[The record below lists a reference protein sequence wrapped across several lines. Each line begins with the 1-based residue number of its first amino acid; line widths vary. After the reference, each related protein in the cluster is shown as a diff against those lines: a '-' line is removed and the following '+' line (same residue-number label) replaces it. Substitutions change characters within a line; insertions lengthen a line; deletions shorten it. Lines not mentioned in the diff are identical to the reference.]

1 MPDPVGWCDG
11 RFVLIALLAVLG
23 VNLIVL
29 VAFAVL
35 VAGRRRW
42 LKRQPGEFT
51 GAVRVSSGAVDGLTA
66 KWRRGSGRWV
76 RDVFVWNKGPFM
88 YRTVLV
94 PVDRLAGER
103 QAQAGR

>member
-1 MPDPVGWCDG
+1 MLDPIGRRDG

-29 VAFAVL
+29 VAFAAL

-51 GAVRVSSGAVDGLTA
+51 GAVRVST
-66 KWRRGSGRWV
+66 GSGPATPRS
-76 RDVFVWNKGPFM
+76 R
-88 YRTVLV
+88 
-94 PVDRLAGER
+94 
-103 QAQAGR
+103 